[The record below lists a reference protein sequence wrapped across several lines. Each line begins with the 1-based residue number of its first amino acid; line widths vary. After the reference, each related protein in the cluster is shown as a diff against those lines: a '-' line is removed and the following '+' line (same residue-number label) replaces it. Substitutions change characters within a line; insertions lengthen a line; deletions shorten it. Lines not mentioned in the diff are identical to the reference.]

1 MGEGTGLKFFC
12 NASHVNLI
20 IIIIIN
26 PMTFF
31 KLYFSTFTNSD
42 DRLYFSQGFGKLKT
56 FSRLPD
62 SVALNE

>member
-1 MGEGTGLKFFC
+1 MGEGTGVKVFC
-12 NASHVNLI
+12 NASDANL

-26 PMTFF
+26 PMALL
-31 KLYFSTFTNSD
+31 KPYFSTFTNSE